1 MKRILIVAMCG
12 MVIAAEADMIAL
24 PDGGPVTFHKKTAGP
39 DCVYRFIEPGTYT
52 RDVTVVPPAKGPM
65 WYAFE
70 SRATSTNG
78 MPVVT
83 EGRIIVPAMKGGHC
97 ARIANVGSAPFIQK
111 GAIETGSRLDINGNV
126 TLACPFR
133 FSGTGE
139 ALFAD
144 GMGGR
149 IQVAD
154 GFSFNGE
161 NGLAASFVRLL
172 APGVLGKWQ
181 SLVAISE
188 SRETIDEIVRRLP
201 PAWRAQRKVSRNG
214 HRLVVRNVTVP
225 DKTSPEVVRKVSNG
239 LPPSRAVLG
248 ADGTATL
255 PIAAATPLA
264 QIRDAVRAARV
275 AHPNV
280 RSSCRSR
287 RASIP

>member
-1 MKRILIVAMCG
+1 MKRILIVVMCG
-12 MVIAAEADMIAL
+12 MVIAAGADMIAL

-39 DCVYRFIEPGTYT
+39 DCVYRFIEPGRYA

-78 MPVVT
+78 TPVVN

-139 ALFAD
+139 ALFND
-144 GMGGR
+144 GMDGR

-154 GFSFNGE
+154 GFSFCGE

-172 APGVLGKWQ
+172 VPKRQECRFPDGESQLGEAALMPLHNGVLGKWK
-181 SLVAISE
+181 SLVVVSE
-188 SRETIDEIVRRLP
+188 SRKTIEEIVRLLP
-201 PAWRAQRKVSRNG
+201 PAWRARSKVSCNG
-214 HRLVVRNVTVP
+214 LRLTVRNVAG
-225 DKTSPEVVRKVSNG
+225 R
-239 LPPSRAVLG
+239 
-248 ADGTATL
+248 
-255 PIAAATPLA
+255 
-264 QIRDAVRAARV
+264 
-275 AHPNV
+275 
-280 RSSCRSR
+280 
-287 RASIP
+287 